1 MVGPLLNNG
10 DRLAKWKHPENIWSN
25 GLEPQLFTIIYHLI
39 THVASHRSPNCSCQ
53 GIHLITMHLLGLC
66 LRPWLAAIR
75 EETDEKSQLVP
86 ALQDTH
92 GIRPT
97 VGMVFHRIG
106 CASLLKCERH
116 TSNGMEDHP
125 HNRNPK
131 DLEYDCRL
139 CAYAQQTEG
148 KYPTKHDSNTSFAVT
163 WQTLAS
169 GYWRTAATG
178 GHLPWISSQTNIEKC
193 LACLVEPGHQMLK
206 APAALHREKSWC

>member
-1 MVGPLLNNG
+1 M
-10 DRLAKWKHPENIWSN
+10 
-25 GLEPQLFTIIYHLI
+25 
-39 THVASHRSPNCSCQ
+39 ASRHHKTKRSPNGSPPSRTPIFQCE
-53 GIHLITMHLLGLC
+53 
-66 LRPWLAAIR
+66 AA
-75 EETDEKSQLVP
+75 T
-86 ALQDTH
+86 A

-148 KYPTKHDSNTSFAVT
+148 KYPTKHDSNSSFAVT
-163 WQTLAS
+163 WQSLAS

-178 GHLPWISSQTNIEKC
+178 GHLPLMDQQPNKHRKMPRLSHCRTRTPNAGTPSRRAVKLPILSR
-193 LACLVEPGHQMLK
+193 GLK
-206 APAALHREKSWC
+206 APAALHREKSWCY